1 MPANTVN
8 GTVEGS
14 SGDTVLNWIIYRN
27 GTLAAYAQARDPYY
41 EDCGVTIPGSNFPSY
56 VPTSP
61 GSAVNKALVTTVVS
75 GGGTTNIVVANA
87 AGNTISGQTALHD
100 NSQNLRAAL
109 AAGAFNTPV
118 RLNPGAVFNAPTLFD
133 GSHGGNAQLWLPS
146 RPTANPPQLLRP
158 TL

>member
-41 EDCGVTIPGSNFPSY
+41 EDCGVTTPGTNFASY

-61 GSAVNKALVTTVVS
+61 GSAVNKALVTTIVS
-75 GGGTTNIVVANA
+75 VAATTPISLPTPPAL
-87 AGNTISGQTALHD
+87 TI
-100 NSQNLRAAL
+100 
-109 AAGAFNTPV
+109 TP
-118 RLNPGAVFNAPTLFD
+118 PHPFP
-133 GSHGGNAQLWLPS
+133 
-146 RPTANPPQLLRP
+146 
-158 TL
+158 